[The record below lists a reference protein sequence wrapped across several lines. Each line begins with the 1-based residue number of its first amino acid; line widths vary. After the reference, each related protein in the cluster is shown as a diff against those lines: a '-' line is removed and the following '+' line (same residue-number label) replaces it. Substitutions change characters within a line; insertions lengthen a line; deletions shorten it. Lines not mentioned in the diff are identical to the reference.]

1 MKYPSAVSRR
11 ATKPRS
17 SGASHRDFNA
27 NNSGA
32 FENPIM
38 KIGLIGLPNSGK
50 TTLFNLL
57 TGMTQ
62 PAKSS
67 DSER

>member
-27 NNSGA
+27 NNSGVS
-32 FENPIM
+32 ENPIM
-38 KIGLIGLPNSGK
+38 KIGMIGLPNSGK
-50 TTLFNLL
+50 TTVFNLL
-57 TGMTQ
+57 TGMTKH
-62 PAKSS
+62 AES
-67 DSER
+67 R